1 MSAADASV
9 PEKPMLDGEMS
20 AAVVPV
26 TAVTPSTW
34 SKATEVPSVSRKP
47 IQYHVFVD
55 RAADEPREVLP
66 SNTSS
71 VPSELILRLAP
82 VLSVHMST
90 RANGGRVAMRKPK
103 CRNPLAAAPLIWAK
117 PDAPD
122 AGLQRRLAAPLRKLV
137 VLKLVVPE
145 KRRPELAPPSLSSAA
160 A

>member
-47 IQYHVFVD
+47 IQYHVLVD
-55 RAADEPREVLP
+55 RAADDPREVLP

-71 VPSELILRLAP
+71 VPSELSLRLAP
-82 VLSVHMST
+82 LLSVPMIT
-90 RANGGRVAMRKPK
+90 RASDGNVAIRNPK
-103 CRNPLAAAPLIWAK
+103 CRNALVPPWTWAK

-122 AGLQRRLAAPLRKLV
+122 AGLQRR
-137 VLKLVVPE
+137 
-145 KRRPELAPPSLSSAA
+145 
-160 A
+160 